1 MKSNMGTTDRII
13 RLIVAI
19 AIAGLYFAN
28 IISGLTATILL
39 VLAVIFVLTSTVKT
53 CPLYM
58 PFGLS
63 TKKRDA

>member
-28 IISGLTATILL
+28 IISDLTATILL
-39 VLAVIFVLTSTVKT
+39 VLAVIFVLTSAVKT

-63 TKKRDA
+63 TKKKDV